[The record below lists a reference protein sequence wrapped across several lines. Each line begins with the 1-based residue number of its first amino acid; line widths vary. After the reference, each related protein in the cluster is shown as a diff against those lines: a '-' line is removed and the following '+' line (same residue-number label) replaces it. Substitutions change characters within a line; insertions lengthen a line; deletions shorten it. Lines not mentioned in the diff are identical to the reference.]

1 MVWGG
6 WLACREKA
14 AKLSMEKGQGVNL
27 GQNGQNDTL
36 FAGSRSEDFQNGSRE
51 EGLRPLLLKACKAV
65 LSLK

>member
-1 MVWGG
+1 MGV

-36 FAGSRSEDFQNGSRE
+36 FAGSRSKDFQNGSRE
-51 EGLRPLLLKACKAV
+51 EWLRPLLLKARKAV

>member
-1 MVWGG
+1 M
-6 WLACREKA
+6 ACREKA